1 MTRMEEYKDTMEM
14 YLQGTIT
21 MGECLVKMGELAM
34 LAEEEAYG
42 IGGSR
47 AKRAREELK
56 KMLVGA
62 QTVFNQ

>member
-1 MTRMEEYKDTMEM
+1 MTRLEEYRDAMEM
-14 YLQGTIT
+14 YIQGNIT

-42 IGGSR
+42 IGGSQ
-47 AKRAREELK
+47 AKRAREELQ